1 MTSQTRQPVL
11 LGHNIGIKFDQHWLY
26 QGVNFQLGQQR
37 MLAVIGDN
45 GVGKTTLLRAIL
57 GQQQLTTGELV
68 WTNPATVVRYVP
80 QERPNVAD
88 FPLYIADFVE
98 LSYDQGWRPWL
109 SRAEKQ
115 QLTHILKDT
124 HLTSLARRR
133 IDRASGGER
142 QRAYL
147 AQALL
152 VNPSVLIL
160 DEATANLDNVAK
172 YELMDVVRHYR
183 DHHHLSIIMISH
195 DLDIVKEYADDYLLL
210 SAQDSEFGSVAE
222 LDTSRLKVGNQDH
235 A

>member
-1 MTSQTRQPVL
+1 MSEQTKQAVL
-11 LGHNIGIKFDQHWLY
+11 LGRNIGIKFDQHWLY
-26 QGVNFQLGQQR
+26 QGVNFRLDQQR

-57 GQQQLTTGELV
+57 GQQKLTTGQLI
-68 WTNPATVVRYVP
+68 WSNPQTVVRYVP

-98 LSYDQGWRPWL
+98 LSYDHGWRPWL
-109 SRAEKQ
+109 SKVEKG
-115 QLTHILKDT
+115 QLNHILQDT
-124 HLTSLARRR
+124 HLTKLARRR

-210 SAQDSEFGSVAE
+210 APQDSEFGPVAS